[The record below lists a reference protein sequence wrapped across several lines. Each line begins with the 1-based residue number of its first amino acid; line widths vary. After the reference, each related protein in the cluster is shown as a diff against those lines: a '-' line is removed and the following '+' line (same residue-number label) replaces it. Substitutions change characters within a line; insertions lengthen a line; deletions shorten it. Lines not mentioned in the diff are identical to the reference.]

1 MQRVWWG
8 SLVAYVN
15 LLVVAYTLIWKW
27 IAPLGLPDVFP
38 SGGWLFNTRWFFH
51 IVVAVLV
58 AAHGTIALDLSL
70 RRGLWRPAITAL
82 PSVTAHESREAIYG
96 AVVATIAAV
105 EADPGAS
112 RTLSLE
118 RSMDTQVSDEY
129 LEIERTRHSPR
140 STAPF
145 FVA

>member
-118 RSMDTQVSDEY
+118 RSMDTQVGDDY

>member
-1 MQRVWWG
+1 MLARAKGWMQRVWWG

-105 EADPGAS
+105 EADLCAS
-112 RTLSLE
+112 KDIVPWSAPWTL
-118 RSMDTQVSDEY
+118 R
-129 LEIERTRHSPR
+129 
-140 STAPF
+140 
-145 FVA
+145 